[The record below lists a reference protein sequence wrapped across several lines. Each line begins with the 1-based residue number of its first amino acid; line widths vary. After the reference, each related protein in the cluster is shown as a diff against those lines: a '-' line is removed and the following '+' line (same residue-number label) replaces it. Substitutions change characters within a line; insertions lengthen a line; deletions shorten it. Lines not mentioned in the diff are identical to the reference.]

1 MKSSMSVS
9 KATKKVVSRYPF
21 IRESLR
27 DGLVNY
33 RALARKILKE
43 VSEECDREINLEAIV
58 TAARRYRKELS
69 RESRE
74 KRIDEI
80 LAKAKVS
87 MRGNVGV
94 VTAGSGWRISEKV
107 RKIAEKVS
115 DADPLQIVQGRRL
128 TTIVADHEDIDKVAE
143 ILGEEVEVVERGLS
157 SVTVISPE
165 EIARIPGVIARMTQR
180 LLGESVNIVE
190 MMSCYKDT
198 IFILEREN
206 AIIALRAM
214 EELIENSKGRLS

>member
-1 MKSSMSVS
+1 MSIS

-74 KRIDEI
+74 NRIDEI

-128 TTIVADHEDIDKVAE
+128 TTVVADHEDIDKVAE

-157 SVTVISPE
+157 SVTVISPK
-165 EIARIPGVIARMTQR
+165 EIAHVPGVIARMTQR
-180 LLGESVNIVE
+180 LLGESINIVE

-214 EELIENSKGRLS
+214 EELIENSEGRLS

>member
-21 IRESLR
+21 MRESLR
-27 DGLVNY
+27 EGLVNY

-43 VSEECDREINLEAIV
+43 VSEECDREINLEAVV

-128 TTIVADHEDIDKVAE
+128 TTVVADHEDIDKVAE

-157 SVTVISPE
+157 TLTVISPE
-165 EIARIPGVIARMTQR
+165 EIAHVPGVIARMTQR
-180 LLGESVNIVE
+180 LLGESISIVE

-198 IFILEREN
+198 IFILERKN
-206 AIIALRAM
+206 AITALRAM
-214 EELIENSKGRLS
+214 EELIENSKKRLS